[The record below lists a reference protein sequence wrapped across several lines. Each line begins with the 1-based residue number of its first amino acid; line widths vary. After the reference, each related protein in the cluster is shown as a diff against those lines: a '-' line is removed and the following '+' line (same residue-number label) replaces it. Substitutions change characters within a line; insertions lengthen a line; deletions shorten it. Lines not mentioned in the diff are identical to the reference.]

1 MILPGQKKIILAS
14 GSPRRK
20 EIMEGMG
27 LAFEVDTEN
36 SFKEEYSPDTPHEK
50 IPELM
55 SQGKSH
61 GFHRPLAEN
70 EILITSDT
78 MVLCRREILGKPKD
92 REDAIR
98 MLRLLSGCLHRVIT
112 AVTIRDSVRET
123 TFSDTSYVHFKE
135 LSDSEI
141 EYYVDTCRPYDKA
154 GAYAIQEWIGYTG
167 ITKIDGSYYTIMG
180 LPAHRLYSELQ
191 KFI

>member
-78 MVLCRREILGKPKD
+78 MVLCHREILGKPKD
-92 REDAIR
+92 KEDAIR

-191 KFI
+191 KFM

>member
-92 REDAIR
+92 KEDAIR

-180 LPAHRLYSELQ
+180 LPTHRLYSELQ

>member
-55 SQGKSH
+55 SQ
-61 GFHRPLAEN
+61 
-70 EILITSDT
+70 
-78 MVLCRREILGKPKD
+78 
-92 REDAIR
+92 
-98 MLRLLSGCLHRVIT
+98 
-112 AVTIRDSVRET
+112 
-123 TFSDTSYVHFKE
+123 
-135 LSDSEI
+135 
-141 EYYVDTCRPYDKA
+141 
-154 GAYAIQEWIGYTG
+154 
-167 ITKIDGSYYTIMG
+167 
-180 LPAHRLYSELQ
+180 
-191 KFI
+191 